1 MEKAIEIK
9 RRAQRCIQNG
19 DLDGALAEY
28 EKLVGFEDS
37 DPYNFVLL
45 ADLLFKKGEQTEA
58 AERYL
63 SAVGAY
69 EKASLYKNA
78 IAVCK
83 KMTRLSLSPAKVLH
97 ALANLHALDG
107 LSGEAALYYVQYA
120 EHMVRTSAPA
130 EAAHALRKAFDVCQD
145 NIKVLEQ
152 LSEAWVLA
160 GDQHQAAQALVE
172 AAVQYQQRGQ
182 HNDAARVA
190 KRAASLDASVDGLP
204 AGLEVPS
211 APEPAVSRALEIET
225 ETVAPMSAV
234 SHALEIEPETAAP
247 QPAGQQPGAIER
259 VESAQQS
266 AAPAAGGGLEIET
279 TSRTSMAMR
288 RPDFASARGV
298 EGFDS
303 GRHDATAPAA
313 KAEPATAP
321 RGASPDDFAVSEAE
335 IEAYGAV
342 DAPGTDAN
350 EDEDEPGDDD
360 AGVQFV
366 IDEESLEDGADIA
379 VAAAAEAAADE
390 TIDGEPVYEIAIEDT
405 EASPYEIGAGQAEA
419 TEDVPAGEDED
430 VVVIDEEPEPVA
442 SAPPAPPAPEPAHA
456 PMSTAAPG
464 LAFGAPGAPESDR
477 HEPQPVAEVAHPRPH
492 APVQGPTTQEIGLQ
506 QVEALLTQAQEQF
519 RAGDREQ
526 ASTTLARAAQAYE
539 VLGRFDSAA
548 TIYRSLGRSASVSQ
562 AVLELWLVNCERRGD
577 QKEAASVACE
587 MGDRALNRGDEPD
600 ARRWFERAMVFDAQ
614 NDTARRRLQRLASGG
629 AAPAGSVALAPASP
643 AGAPPMEAGRVEV
656 AVGRG
661 EAVTFDLSGLLA
673 EFQRGVETQLAGDAQ
688 SHYDLGMAYRE
699 MGLLEQA
706 VDSFRIATSEP
717 KLAQR
722 ALEMIGR
729 CHTDQGR
736 WAEAVGE
743 FRRALQHPA
752 PEGGDGELRFH
763 YAHALVEL
771 GEAEAALAEYE
782 AVAAQ
787 LPGHEDVDDRIG
799 ALRRVL
805 GRA

>member
-45 ADLLFKKGEQTEA
+45 ADLLFKKGEQGGA
-58 AERYL
+58 ADRYL
-63 SAVGAY
+63 SAVTAY

-83 KMTRLSLSPAKVLH
+83 KMSRLSLSPAKVLH

-107 LSGEAALYYVQYA
+107 LAGEAALYYVQYA
-120 EHMVRTSAPA
+120 EHMVRTSSPA
-130 EAAHALRKAFDVCQD
+130 EAASALRKAFDVCQD

-152 LSEAWVLA
+152 LSEAYVLS
-160 GDQHQAAQALVE
+160 GDQHLAAQALVE
-172 AAVQYQQRGQ
+172 AAGYYRDRGQ
-182 HNDAARVA
+182 EKDAFRVT
-190 KRAASLDASVDGLP
+190 KRAETLDASVDGR
-204 AGLEVPS
+204 PS
-211 APEPAVSRALEIET
+211 ANGTPGAKGARGHEGGGRAARGASAPGASEPGEAPLDGTGPGTKDLDLEPTHRGSGAMSRPDLGA
-225 ETVAPMSAV
+225 
-234 SHALEIEPETAAP
+234 SHA
-247 QPAGQQPGAIER
+247 
-259 VESAQQS
+259 
-266 AAPAAGGGLEIET
+266 
-279 TSRTSMAMR
+279 
-288 RPDFASARGV
+288 V

-303 GRHDATAPAA
+303 GRHGFGTPSHGAPRE
-313 KAEPATAP
+313 AEPAAD
-321 RGASPDDFAVSEAE
+321 GATPDDFAVSEAE

-342 DAPGTDAN
+342 DAKAPAA
-350 EDEDEPGDDD
+350 EDDRDST
-360 AGVQFV
+360 VQFV
-366 IDEESLEDGADIA
+366 IDEESLEDGAN
-379 VAAAAEAAADE
+379 VPVVEAPDDE
-390 TIDGEPVYEIAIEDT
+390 PAGGEPVYEIAIE
-405 EASPYEIGAGQAEA
+405 EAGDSPYEINAEQAAEA
-419 TEDVPAGEDED
+419 EPAAAD
-430 VVVIDEEPEPVA
+430 VVVIEPDADPVRTA
-442 SAPPAPPAPEPAHA
+442 PAREAAPPALASP
-456 PMSTAAPG
+456 APG
-464 LAFGAPGAPESDR
+464 LAFGAPGAPA
-477 HEPQPVAEVAHPRPH
+477 PAPAHRAHHAAH
-492 APVQGPTTQEIGLQ
+492 APASHGPTTQEIGLQ

-519 RAGDREQ
+519 RSGDREK
-526 ASTTLARAAQAYE
+526 ASGTLARAAQAYE

-548 TIYRSLGRSASVSQ
+548 TIYRSLGRSATVAQS
-562 AVLELWLVNCERRGD
+562 VLELWLVNCERRGD
-577 QKEAASVACE
+577 KKEAAAVACE
-587 MGDRALNRGDEPD
+587 MGDRALNGGDEAE
-600 ARRWFERAMVFDAQ
+600 ARRWFERAMSFDAQ
-614 NDTARRRLQRLASGG
+614 NDTARRRLQRLAGG
-629 AAPAGSVALAPASP
+629 GALGGGPIALASAAPAA
-643 AGAPPMEAGRVEV
+643 APPMEAGRVEV

-673 EFQRGVETQLAGDAQ
+673 EFQRGVEAQLAGDAQ

-706 VDSFRIATSEP
+706 VDSFRVAVGEP
-717 KLAQR
+717 RLAPR

-743 FRRALQHPA
+743 FRRALQHPI

-771 GEAEAALAEYE
+771 GETEAALAEYE
-782 AVAAQ
+782 TVARQ
-787 LPGHEDVDDRIG
+787 LPGHEDVDDRIA

>member
-45 ADLLFKKGEQTEA
+45 ADLLYKKGEQTDA
-58 AERYL
+58 ADRYL
-63 SAVGAY
+63 SAVAAY

-83 KMTRLSLSPAKVLH
+83 KMTRLSLSPAKVLN

-107 LSGEAALYYVQYA
+107 LAGEAALYYVQYA
-120 EHMVRTSAPA
+120 EHMVRSSAPA

-160 GDQHQAAQALVE
+160 GDQHQAAEALVE
-172 AAVQYQQRGQ
+172 AADQYRQRGQ
-182 HNDAARVA
+182 ERDATRVLT
-190 KRAASLDASVDGLP
+190 RAAKLDASVDGLP
-204 AGLEVPS
+204 AEALAVAGEPGPETHELGANEIELES
-211 APEPAVSRALEIET
+211 APDISTPEPQR
-225 ETVAPMSAV
+225 
-234 SHALEIEPETAAP
+234 
-247 QPAGQQPGAIER
+247 IER
-259 VESAQQS
+259 VESAQELT
-266 AAPAAGGGLEIET
+266 APAARDGLDLEPT
-279 TSRTSMAMR
+279 ARGSVMMA
-288 RPDFASARGV
+288 RPDFSARGAV

-303 GRHDATAPAA
+303 GRHDSAAPATGNGSGA
-313 KAEPATAP
+313 
-321 RGASPDDFAVSEAE
+321 ASPADFAVSEE
-335 IEAYGAV
+335 EL
-342 DAPGTDAN
+342 APRSGETGD
-350 EDEDEPGDDD
+350 DEDARAGDE
-360 AGVQFV
+360 VRFV
-366 IDEESLEDGADIA
+366 IDEASLSEPTPASTSRM
-379 VAAAAEAAADE
+379 AAAPADAGDE
-390 TIDGEPVYEIAIEDT
+390 VHVYEIGNDEEPGTTFAYADEP
-405 EASPYEIGAGQAEA
+405 SPVAAEPEPEPERA
-419 TEDVPAGEDED
+419 PEEDED
-430 VVVIDEEPEPVA
+430 VVVILEEEEDEPETTAPAPAASAEPATTAAPGLRFEPPVA
-442 SAPPAPPAPEPAHA
+442 AQPAAATPPVAAPVPQPPAPAPQPAPPAPQAMPA
-456 PMSTAAPG
+456 
-464 LAFGAPGAPESDR
+464 
-477 HEPQPVAEVAHPRPH
+477 
-492 APVQGPTTQEIGLQ
+492 QGPTTQEIGLQ
-506 QVEALLTQAQEQF
+506 QVEALLTSAQEQF
-519 RAGDREQ
+519 RAGDREK
-526 ASTTLARAAQAYE
+526 ASGTLARAAQAYE

-548 TIYRSLGRSASVSQ
+548 TIYRSLGRSATVAPS
-562 AVLELWLVNCERRGD
+562 VLELWLINCERRGD
-577 QKEAASVACE
+577 KKEAATVACE
-587 MGDRALNRGDEPD
+587 MGDRALNAGDESE

-614 NDTARRRLQRLASGG
+614 NDTARRRLQRLAGG
-629 AAPAGSVALAPASP
+629 AAAGPVAVASPAPP

-673 EFQRGVETQLAGDAQ
+673 EFQRGVEAQLAGDAQ

-706 VDSFRIATSEP
+706 VDSFRVAVGEP
-717 KLAQR
+717 RLAPR

-729 CHTDQGR
+729 CHIEQGR

-743 FRRALQHPA
+743 FRRALQHPI
-752 PEGGDGELRFH
+752 EDGGDGELRFH

-771 GEAEAALAEYE
+771 GESEAALAEYE
-782 AVAAQ
+782 RVSAQ
-787 LPGHEDVDDRIG
+787 MPGFEDVNDRIA